1 MRPMYPPDD
10 AIAVFEEH
18 RIQLKRLAYRMLGSL
33 AEADDIV
40 QDAWIRW
47 QRTDQSVVRNPGVFL
62 KRIVTHLC
70 LDVMKSA
77 RAQREIYV
85 GNWLPEPL
93 VEVEEEPK
101 TDELTLGLMLV
112 LERLS
117 PLERAAF
124 LLHDVFS
131 VSLNDIAE
139 TLDRDP
145 AAIRQLAVR
154 ARKHVRA
161 AKPRY
166 SVERDEG
173 EKITLAFFKAATQGD
188 ISTLSTMLADNVVM
202 HADGGG
208 KVHAWLNP
216 IRGADRIM
224 RLFAGLFRK
233 RYGEAEKLLS
243 FLWID
248 GLPGFASLERGN
260 VLQTTALEIRDG
272 KITRIF
278 ITRNPDKL
286 QHVARLLNMSDQHAQ

>member
-1 MRPMYPPDD
+1 MYPPDE
-10 AIAVFEEH
+10 ATAVFEEH
-18 RIQLKRLAYRMLGSL
+18 RTQLKRLAYRMLGSL
-33 AEADDIV
+33 AEADDVV

-47 QRTDQSVVRNPGVFL
+47 QRTDHNVVRNPGVFL

-77 RAQREIYV
+77 RAQREVYV

-93 VEVEEEPK
+93 VELEEEPQ

-124 LLHDVFS
+124 LLHDVFA
-131 VSLNDIAE
+131 VSLNDVAE

-154 ARKHVRA
+154 ARKHVQA

-173 EKITLAFFKAATQGD
+173 EKITLAFFKAATHGD
-188 ISTLSTMLADNVVM
+188 T
-202 HADGGG
+202 
-208 KVHAWLNP
+208 
-216 IRGADRIM
+216 
-224 RLFAGLFRK
+224 
-233 RYGEAEKLLS
+233 EKLLS

-260 VLQTTALEIRDG
+260 VLQTTALDIRDG
-272 KITRIF
+272 KIRRIF

-286 QHVARLLNMSDQHAQ
+286 RNVARLLNLPDPQAH

>member
-1 MRPMYPPDD
+1 MYPPEETT
-10 AIAVFEEH
+10 AVFEEH
-18 RIQLKRLAYRMLGSL
+18 RRQLKRLAYRMLGSL
-33 AEADDIV
+33 AEADDIM

-85 GNWLPEPL
+85 GSWLPEPL
-93 VEVEEEPK
+93 IEIEEEEPQA
-101 TDELTLGLMLV
+101 DELTLGLMLV

-124 LLHDVFS
+124 LLHDVFGIA
-131 VSLNDIAE
+131 LNDVAE
-139 TLDRDP
+139 TLDRDA

-154 ARKHVRA
+154 ARKHVQT

-166 SVERDEG
+166 TVGRDEG
-173 EKITLAFFKAATQGD
+173 EKITLAFFKATTHGD
-188 ISTLSTMLADNVVM
+188 IDTLRTMLADNVVM
-202 HADGGG
+202 RSDGGG

-216 IRGADRIM
+216 IIGADRIL

-233 RYGEAEKLLS
+233 REAESEKLLS

-260 VLQTTALEIRDG
+260 VLQTTALEVQDG
-272 KITRIF
+272 EITRIF
-278 ITRNPDKL
+278 ITRNPEKL
-286 QHVARLLNMSDQHAQ
+286 RHVAKILRQPDPQKH